1 VQTLQSADS
10 RNLKV
15 LRVLRSGV
23 WTPGP
28 PSESSQ
34 TDSPAQPPSPSG
46 MSLDGEG
53 KGEGTGLG
61 GRHDRR
67 REQQHRSE
75 SSDIS
80 AAWGAVSVE
89 PQKEVMVVPPGCT
102 VLVPSQHAADD
113 FLGESLSH
121 MLSYLKSPKDMD
133 KVLGALCEG
142 TSKLL
147 CLRLCEVTASHCSH
161 CSLGQA
167 VLSSCNVHDVI
178 ESRSLHSLRG
188 IAPGHRRD
196 SL

>member
-1 VQTLQSADS
+1 MFESLQDMLTLSDPGRDPKLTLAYGT
-10 RNLKV
+10 LLTMI
-15 LRVLRSGV
+15 LRAE
-23 WTPGP
+23 T
-28 PSESSQ
+28 
-34 TDSPAQPPSPSG
+34 T
-46 MSLDGEG
+46 
-53 KGEGTGLG
+53 
-61 GRHDRR
+61 RR
-67 REQQHRSE
+67 
-75 SSDIS
+75 
-80 AAWGAVSVE
+80 
-89 PQKEVMVVPPGCT
+89 
-102 VLVPSQHAADD
+102 AADD

-147 CLRLCEVTASHCSH
+147 CLEHCLRLFEVTSSHCSH

>member
-1 VQTLQSADS
+1 
-10 RNLKV
+10 
-15 LRVLRSGV
+15 
-23 WTPGP
+23 
-28 PSESSQ
+28 
-34 TDSPAQPPSPSG
+34 

-67 REQQHRSE
+67 PEQQHRSE

-89 PQKEVMVVPPGCT
+89 LQTEVMVVPPGCT

-142 TSKLL
+142 TFKLL
-147 CLRLCEVTASHCSH
+147 CLEHCLRLFEVTSSHCSH